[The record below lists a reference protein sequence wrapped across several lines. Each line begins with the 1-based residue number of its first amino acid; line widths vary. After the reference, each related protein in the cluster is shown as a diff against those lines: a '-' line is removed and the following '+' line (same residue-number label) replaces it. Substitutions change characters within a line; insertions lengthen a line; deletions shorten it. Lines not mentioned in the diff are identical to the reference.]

1 MNNDNVE
8 IVLHPS
14 ESNNQKKEKK
24 KKKKNHPTN
33 NVEIAW
39 NYNIL

>member
-14 ESNNQKKEKK
+14 ESNNQKKK

-33 NVEIAW
+33 NVEIA
-39 NYNIL
+39 